1 MPFTKFTNLDFD
13 QIKTSIKDYLRA
25 NSTFTDFDFE
35 GSNFSVLLDTLAYN
49 TYITAFNSN
58 MVVNESFLDSATLR
72 ENVVSLARN
81 IGYVPRS
88 RTASKALVSF
98 DAQIDAA
105 VNSATL
111 TLQAGLVCVGNV
123 DNTSYIF
130 SIPENYT
137 ANITNSVASFTE
149 LEIYQGTFLKKQFVV
164 DGSLDQRFI
173 IDNPYVDTSTIKVYV
188 KGPTDSGNG
197 IEYTL
202 ANNIFEVTGISN
214 IYLIQEVQD
223 EKYELLFGDGVIGRK
238 LENNSVI
245 TVSYI
250 VTDGTEGNGASR
262 FSFSG
267 TFRGSSDQP
276 ITSNNAISITTV
288 QSSQNGGNIESI
300 DSIKYFAPRIYSSQ
314 YRAVTARDYEAII
327 KSIYPDT
334 ESVSVIGGEDL
345 DPPEYGT
352 VSISIKP
359 KNGTF
364 VSDFNKSQILFK
376 LKQYSLAGINQKIM
390 DLKIL
395 YVEIDSS
402 IYYNYSQVSSVNDL
416 RTKVIQSLTTY
427 SNSID
432 LNKFGGRFKYSKIQ
446 QIIDNTD
453 TSITSNTFKGL
464 ERGQFETTAAAH
476 TTGAKVREVRYYD
489 IKYDKAPAFDIQSPF
504 ISAIRYEDPDLVEI
518 HRFLPTAYGAE
529 LIMVASNSVEPN
541 TFAYLQGT
549 NPLTGEVQLTSIA
562 GTPILTTEQ
571 ASQVKKQSGTLAS
584 DIRKYG
590 LKEIVIDNP
599 YITDAEHATKIA
611 DFMISKLAEP
621 VPVINI
627 NAMAMPK
634 LQLGDKIRITS
645 MNSLDII
652 NSDYWVVSHSMSV
665 GDSLDHS
672 ITLRKVV

>member
-13 QIKTSIKDYLRA
+13 QIKASIKDYLRA
-25 NSTFTDFDFE
+25 NSNFTDFDFE
-35 GSNFSVLLDTLAYN
+35 GSNFSILIDTLAYN

-58 MVVNESFLDSATLR
+58 MIVNESFLDSATLR

-173 IDNPYVDTSTIKVYV
+173 IDNPYVDTSTIKDYV

-453 TSITSNTFKGL
+453 TSITSNITK
-464 ERGQFETTAAAH
+464 
-476 TTGAKVREVRYYD
+476 
-489 IKYDKAPAFDIQSPF
+489 IKIRRDLKALVNQAVQ
-504 ISAIRYEDPDLVEI
+504 YELCFGNRLHI
-518 HRFLPTAYGAE
+518 
-529 LIMVASNSVEPN
+529 
-541 TFAYLQGT
+541 
-549 NPLTGEVQLTSIA
+549 NPLGANIKSTGFTISE
-562 GTPILTTEQ
+562 
-571 ASQVKKQSGTLAS
+571 QSGT
-584 DIRKYG
+584 I
-590 LKEIVIDNP
+590 
-599 YITDAEHATKIA
+599 YITDTPNKNVDGTLDGSNKGVLALFKYDQSGNVQT
-611 DFMISKLAEP
+611 ISKSAGSVDYSKGE
-621 VPVINI
+621 II
-627 NAMAMPK
+627 
-634 LQLGDKIRITS
+634 LGLPEDIIITS
-645 MNSLDII
+645 TEKGDNIIEVQAYPESNDII
-652 NSDYWVVSHSMSV
+652 GLKDLYIYFDVTKSSINMVKDVIASGDNISGVTFSQDYYTSSYSN
-665 GDSLDHS
+665 GDLTRS
-672 ITLRKVV
+672 